1 MFCFFVSLFD
11 VATGEA
17 CERSRARREYW
28 CIFMGRMSDSL
39 CSFRLANAKIE
50 SQAEDMLCFFVS
62 LFDVAAAEGC

>member
-1 MFCFFVSLFD
+1 MFCCFVSLLI
-11 VATGEA
+11 VATAEA
-17 CERSRARREYW
+17 CERSRARHDYW

-39 CSFRLANAKIE
+39 CGFRSANAKME